1 MFVSFLILIIAGILT
16 LSVSELAKTY
26 EFLLAWVLYTKW
38 ALVIAVILFLT
49 FTVISVIKAIKKWL
63 L

>member
-49 FTVISVIKAIKKWL
+49 FTVISVIKAIKK
-63 L
+63 

>member
-26 EFLLAWVLYTKW
+26 EFLLAWVPYTKW
-38 ALVIAVILFLT
+38 ALIIAVILFLT
-49 FTVISVIKAIKKWL
+49 FTAISIIKAIKK
-63 L
+63 